1 MATYAIGDIQGCFLT
16 LTRLI
21 ERFRFDRNA
30 DRIWLVGDLVNRGP
44 RSLEVLRWAT
54 GLGDRLTAVLGN
66 HDLHL
71 LAMAAGVRKPKPRD
85 TLRSVL
91 EAPDREELLGW
102 LSHRPL
108 VHCEGPFVMVHA
120 GLLPSWS
127 ASKARLLAR
136 EVEGELA
143 SDGQRRLLQSL
154 YHRSQGSQGSQESL
168 VWEDTLSGI
177 SRLRVITDAL
187 TRLRTCTRQGRMC
200 HDFTGPPDAAPSGC
214 IPWYEVPGRSS
225 LSSTIVC
232 GHWAALGLH
241 LPEGLLALDS
251 GCVWGGA
258 LTGVRLEDREVFQEP
273 MADDT

>member
-16 LTRLI
+16 LTRLL
-21 ERFRFDRNA
+21 ERFRFDPNA

-54 GLGDRLTAVLGN
+54 SLGDRVTAVLGN
-66 HDLHL
+66 HDIHL
-71 LAMAAGVRKPKPRD
+71 LAMAAGARKQKPRD
-85 TLRSVL
+85 TLRAVL
-91 EAPDREELLGW
+91 EAPDREGLLGW

-108 VHCEGPFVMVHA
+108 VHREGPFVMVHA

-127 ASKARLLAR
+127 VSETRLLAR
-136 EVEGELA
+136 EVESELA
-143 SDGQRRLLQSL
+143 SERQGRFLQSL
-154 YHRSQGSQGSQESL
+154 YHGSQEPL
-168 VWEDTLSGI
+168 IWNDTLTGI

-187 TRLRTCTRQGRMC
+187 TRLRTCTREGRMC
-200 HDFTGPPDAAPSGC
+200 LDFTGPPDAAPSGC

-225 LSSTIVC
+225 LSHTIVC

-241 LPEGLLALDS
+241 LREGLLALDS
-251 GCVWGGA
+251 GCVWGEA

-273 MADDT
+273 MADDS